1 MQPPTVH
8 IWVTLYT
15 DVVDV
20 VATTTGVNPVRKE
33 VDMWPYPFSGFP
45 FPSIGRANFNTLPTV
60 AVTVGT
66 ENVTLELPNHAF
78 RNREYVGGFYISL
91 RQAIPAGTTATLP
104 ILIGTNG
111 DTRPLMAYNNEPVT
125 VANLAGTGIYE
136 IHYNKYTNEL
146 YLVNGGYRPTTAPA
160 PTVETA
166 SLRSK

>member
-1 MQPPTVH
+1 M
-8 IWVTLYT
+8 
-15 DVVDV
+15 
-20 VATTTGVNPVRKE
+20 
-33 VDMWPYPFSGFP
+33 
-45 FPSIGRANFNTLPTV
+45 

-66 ENVTLELPNHAF
+66 ENVILELPNHAF
-78 RNREYVGGFYISL
+78 RNRDYVGGFYISL

>member
-1 MQPPTVH
+1 M
-8 IWVTLYT
+8 
-15 DVVDV
+15 
-20 VATTTGVNPVRKE
+20 
-33 VDMWPYPFSGFP
+33 
-45 FPSIGRANFNTLPTV
+45 

-78 RNREYVGGFYISL
+78 RNRDYVGGFYISL

-104 ILIGTNG
+104 ILIGTNR

-125 VANLAGTGIYE
+125 VENLAGTGIYE

-160 PTVETA
+160 STAETA

>member
-1 MQPPTVH
+1 MP
-8 IWVTLYT
+8 VTQHT
-15 DVVDV
+15 DVADAV
-20 VATTTGVNPVRKE
+20 VITTGVDPVRKE
-33 VDMWPYPFSGFP
+33 VTMWPNFFTGFP
-45 FPSIGRANFNTLPTV
+45 FLFPTLGRNNNNTLPTV
-60 AVTVGT
+60 GVTVGT

-78 RNREYVGGFYISL
+78 RNRDYVGGFYVNL

-146 YLVNGGYRPTTAPA
+146 YLVNGGYRPTTP
-160 PTVETA
+160 TA
-166 SLRSK
+166 STSEAVAAKSK

>member
-1 MQPPTVH
+1 M
-8 IWVTLYT
+8 IR
-15 DVVDV
+15 
-20 VATTTGVNPVRKE
+20 VRKE
-33 VDMWPYPFSGFP
+33 VIMWPNFFTGFP
-45 FPSIGRANFNTLPTV
+45 FPFPSLGRANFNTLPTV

-78 RNREYVGGFYISL
+78 RNRDYVGGFYVNL

-111 DTRPLMAYNNEPVT
+111 DTRSLMAYGDVPVR
-125 VANLAGTGIYE
+125 VENLAGPGIYE

-146 YLVNGGYRPTTAPA
+146 YLVSGGYRPTTTPA
-160 PTVETA
+160 PTAETA

>member
-1 MQPPTVH
+1 MLYMAVV
-8 IWVTLYT
+8 VT
-15 DVVDV
+15 DA
-20 VATTTGVNPVRKE
+20 VAITTGVNPVRKE
-33 VDMWPYPFSGFP
+33 VDMWPNFFTGFP
-45 FPSIGRANFNTLPTV
+45 FPFPSLGRVNYNTLPTV

-78 RNREYVGGFYISL
+78 RNRDYVGGFYVNL
-91 RQAIPAGTTATLP
+91 RQAIPAGTTETLP

-160 PTVETA
+160 STAETA

>member
-1 MQPPTVH
+1 M
-8 IWVTLYT
+8 
-15 DVVDV
+15 

-33 VDMWPYPFSGFP
+33 VDMWPNFFTGFP
-45 FPSIGRANFNTLPTV
+45 SLFPSIGRTNFNTLPTV

-66 ENVTLELPNHAF
+66 ENVILELPNHAF
-78 RNREYVGGFYISL
+78 RNRDYVGGFYISL

>member
-1 MQPPTVH
+1 MPVMLH
-8 IWVTLYT
+8 T

-20 VATTTGVNPVRKE
+20 VATTTGVNPIRKE
-33 VDMWPYPFSGFP
+33 VDMWPNFFTGFP
-45 FPSIGRANFNTLPTV
+45 SLFPSIGRTNFNTLPTV

-66 ENVTLELPNHAF
+66 ENVILELPNHAF
-78 RNREYVGGFYISL
+78 RNRDYVGGFYISL

-125 VANLAGTGIYE
+125 VENLAGTGIYE
-136 IHYNKYTNEL
+136 IHFNKYTNEL
-146 YLVNGGYRPTTAPA
+146 YLVNGGYRPTTASA

>member
-1 MQPPTVH
+1 M
-8 IWVTLYT
+8 TLYT

-20 VATTTGVNPVRKE
+20 VAITTGVNPARKE
-33 VDMWPYPFSGFP
+33 VDMWPNFFTGFPFP

-78 RNREYVGGFYISL
+78 RNRDYVGGFYISL

-111 DTRPLMAYNNEPVT
+111 DTRPLMAYNNEPVNIAEKDWKNNNRT
-125 VANLAGTGIYE
+125 EAFFDFWELLLKIIRDMICKYVDLSLNLHHEEGDL
-136 IHYNKYTNEL
+136 YTKR
-146 YLVNGGYRPTTAPA
+146 G
-160 PTVETA
+160 
-166 SLRSK
+166 